1 MDGIGMSPPTFDQSR
16 QLIGPPELPLAIVAR
31 GGGGAEELWWCCDVG
46 GPEPPGPTN
55 PEEEGMPS

>member
-1 MDGIGMSPPTFDQSR
+1 MSPPTFDQSR